1 MDVNQT
7 SAVSK
12 LRKGPNA
19 KMVHW
24 PSIDWEGNN
33 QALTWALIELMQQ
46 KDRYR
51 AGIWSRPGDKTV
63 GKKKIQICTELA
75 EELLSKIPKYVEY
88 FSADPARY
96 GESVKQKLAR
106 FVIFSIRG
114 YMVYSRGH

>member
-1 MDVNQT
+1 MNVNPT
-7 SAVSK
+7 TLGSK
-12 LRKGPNA
+12 LRKGPNT

-24 PSIDWEGNN
+24 PSVDWEGDN

-75 EELLSKIPKYVEY
+75 QELLSRRPKYVEY
-88 FSADPARY
+88 LSADPARY

-106 FVIFSIRG
+106 FVIFSIGR
-114 YMVYSRGH
+114 YNRYSGGH